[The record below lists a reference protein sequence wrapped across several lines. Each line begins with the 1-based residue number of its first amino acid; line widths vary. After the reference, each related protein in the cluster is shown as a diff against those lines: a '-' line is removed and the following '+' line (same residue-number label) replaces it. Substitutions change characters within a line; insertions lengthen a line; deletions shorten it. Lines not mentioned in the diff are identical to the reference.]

1 MRDKQVVSDLEIQK
15 IAEYIEKQISFVQS
29 LPKKNTNSK
38 DDSVEIIDIIH
49 LGISVSAMK
58 TYESYPDF
66 LPSVLALADNKSRPK
81 TSDFYHWLNTKPEA
95 AIDFTELTIHM
106 LDKKGYKNN
115 YPEFYRKAEI
125 DRRLFSKIV
134 SEAYEY
140 HPDIKTVFKLI
151 VGLELGIDEATKLL
165 NSAAYDF
172 GTVPFNLVIRY
183 CIENQIFNHDQ
194 IDKYLLAICN
204 QTLYSLA

>member
-1 MRDKQVVSDLEIQK
+1 MRDKKVVTDLEIQK
-15 IAEYIEKQISFVQS
+15 ITEYIEKQISSMQS
-29 LPKKNTNSK
+29 LPKKNKNIEN
-38 DDSVEIIDIIH
+38 DPVDIVDIIH
-49 LGISVSAMK
+49 LGISVAARQ

-66 LPSVLALADNKSRPK
+66 LPGALALTDNKSRPR
-81 TSDFYHWLNTKPEA
+81 TSDFYHWLSAKPEIV
-95 AIDFTELTIHM
+95 IDFTELTIQM
-106 LDKKGYKNN
+106 LEEKGYKNN

-183 CIENQIFNHDQ
+183 CIENQIFDHDQ
-194 IDKYLLAICN
+194 IDNYLLAICN